1 MKLLKPIKPRKQHK
15 KVKPKSEKQYKVRN
29 WKEYNQALVD
39 RGKVTFWITEKALE
53 AWEEQQK
60 TGKRGK
66 PKLYSNVAIETAIT
80 LQQVFHLPLRQVEG
94 FLSSILTKTQSDR
107 KAPDYSTLSV
117 RGVTLD
123 INIRVRPI
131 KDEPL
136 HLVVDSTGA
145 KVYGEGEWKVR
156 QHGWGKHRTWKKLHI
171 GIDQSNG
178 DILVG
183 EVTGNE
189 VSDAHAFGP
198 LINQIPVTTIIDQ
211 VSTDGIYDK
220 KICYDKLAERGVLKV
235 AIPPQKN
242 ARIHR
247 HGNLNGP
254 PLIRDQNIRRIR
266 EIGRSP
272 WKKEIHF
279 HRRSLSETGMFRL
292 KTLFSD
298 KVRNRNFAG
307 QRVELLLRC
316 KALNLINTLGMPQS
330 YVVA

>member
-1 MKLLKPIKPRKQHK
+1 MKKTKPIKPRKQPK
-15 KVKPKSEKQYKVRN
+15 KGKPRGKKQYKVRN

-39 RGKVTFWITEKALE
+39 RGKITFWITDQALDD
-53 AWEEQQK
+53 WQEQTK

-66 PKLYSNVAIETAIT
+66 PKLYSNVAIETAIM
-80 LQQVFHLPLRQVEG
+80 LQQVFRLPLRQVEG
-94 FLSSILTKTQSDR
+94 FLSSILTKMQSDR

-117 RGVTLD
+117 RGVTLNV
-123 INIRVRPI
+123 NIRVRPI
-131 KDEPL
+131 KDEPV
-136 HLVVDSTGA
+136 HIVVDSTGA

-171 GIDQSNG
+171 GIDESSG
-178 DILVG
+178 DILMG

-189 VSDAHAFGP
+189 VSDAHALP
-198 LINQIPVTTIIDQ
+198 LLIDQVPETVTIDQ

-220 KICYDKLAERGVLKV
+220 KVCYDKRAERGVRLV

-242 ARIHR
+242 ARIHQ
-247 HGNLNGP
+247 HGNTDAP
-254 PLIRDQNIRRIR
+254 PLVRDQNIRRIR
-266 EIGRSP
+266 EIGRKQ
-272 WKKEIHF
+272 WKKETNF

-292 KTLFSD
+292 KTIFSD

-316 KALNLINTLGMPQS
+316 KALNLINTLGMPKS

>member
-1 MKLLKPIKPRKQHK
+1 MNKKPLKPSKKHKQGGNK
-15 KVKPKSEKQYKVRN
+15 KQYKVRN

-53 AWEEQQK
+53 DWQEEKK

-66 PKLYSNVAIETAIT
+66 PKLYSNVAIETAIM

-94 FLSSILTKTQSDR
+94 FLVCILTKMKSDR

-117 RGVTLD
+117 RAQTLQ
-123 INIRVRPI
+123 IAIRVRPM
-131 KDEPL
+131 KNEPL
-136 HLVVDSTGA
+136 HLVIDSTGA

-171 GIDQSNG
+171 GIDESNG

-189 VSDAHAFGP
+189 VCDADALPG
-198 LINQIPVTTIIDQ
+198 LIDQVPEITMIGQ

-220 KICYDKLAERGVLKV
+220 KICYEKLAERRVLKV

-242 ARIHR
+242 AKIHR
-247 HGNLNGP
+247 HGNTDGP
-254 PLIRDQNIRRIR
+254 PLIRDENIRRIR
-266 EIGRSP
+266 KVGRKQ
-272 WKKEIHF
+272 WKQEMNF

-292 KTLFSD
+292 KTIFSD
-298 KVRNRNFAG
+298 KVRSRSFAG

-316 KALNLINTLGMPQS
+316 KALNLINTLGMPKS
-330 YVVA
+330 YVAA

>member
-94 FLSSILTKTQSDR
+94 FLSSILTKMQSDR

-131 KDEPL
+131 KNEPL
-136 HLVVDSTGA
+136 HLVIDSTGA

-171 GIDQSNG
+171 GIDESNG

-189 VSDAHAFGP
+189 VSDAQALP
-198 LINQIPVTTIIDQ
+198 RLIDQMPETVTIDQ
-211 VSTDGIYDK
+211 VSTDGAYDK
-220 KICYDKLAERGVLKV
+220 KGCYDKLTERGVLKV

-242 ARIHR
+242 ARIR
-247 HGNLNGP
+247 QHGNTDRP
-254 PLIRDQNIRRIR
+254 PLVRDQTIRRIR
-266 EIGRSP
+266 EIGRTQ
-272 WKKEIHF
+272 WKQETNF

-292 KTLFSD
+292 KTIFSD
-298 KVRNRNFAG
+298 RVRNRNFAG

-316 KALNLINTLGMPQS
+316 KALNLINTLGMPKS
-330 YVVA
+330 YLIA